1 MKDLKTIVTLPA
13 YFSEVHIIHQIENII
28 PGLANKIKDHIE
40 RYWQDGTYRKSS
52 QKYKKYNSQFE
63 T

>member
-1 MKDLKTIVTLPA
+1 MKDLKTIVALPA

-52 QKYKKYNSQFE
+52 
-63 T
+63 